1 METRTLTWMGLNYLK
16 ALDVMR
22 AAPSLTAAVSGED
35 GPYLAEMH
43 FQLEMDG
50 VQPVLHLSTTREG
63 RLARCLRDHP
73 RMAALIRSEHCTGV
87 DTVLAE
93 GPVTLLESEGGLRLL
108 FQVESLS
115 ARRYF
120 FSH

>member
-1 METRTLTWMGLNYLK
+1 METRTLTWMGLGYLQ

-22 AAPSLTAAVSGED
+22 AAVSLTVAVSGED

-50 VQPVLHLSTTREG
+50 VQPVLHLSTRKEG
-63 RLARCLRDHP
+63 RLARCLREKS
-73 RMAALIRSEHCTGV
+73 RMSALIRSEHCTGV

-93 GPVTLLESEGGLRLL
+93 GSVTLTESEGGLRLML
-108 FQVESLS
+108 RVEALS
-115 ARRYF
+115 ARRW
-120 FSH
+120 FSS